1 MTSLQSKG
9 HTANRWTTSYFVCR
23 EKSENK
29 NKRRQRNLTNATPLD
44 VLNTTETA
52 VLTEEQTTD
61 GTIATEI
68 YEEVNLKRFVIALVT
83 WDEAKKKDLQ
93 A

>member
-1 MTSLQSKG
+1 MTN
-9 HTANRWTTSYFVCR
+9 TAPNDVFSTTG
-23 EKSENK
+23 
-29 NKRRQRNLTNATPLD
+29 
-44 VLNTTETA
+44 TA
-52 VLTEEQTTD
+52 VVNDPTTD